1 MKIENL
7 SGCGTALVTPFKSD
21 LSIDKSALERLVQF
35 QIAEGIDF
43 LVPCG
48 TTGESATLSADEQ
61 LRVVETV
68 LEVANGRVPVIAGA
82 GGNNTLRVIELARQY
97 ERMGVHGLL
106 SVTPY
111 YNKPTQE
118 GIYQHFRAIAENTQ
132 LPIII
137 YNVPPRTAVNI
148 LPETAARLAQIP
160 NIIGI
165 KEASGD
171 LSQIAELIYRAPS
184 GFKVFSGDDALTLPI
199 IALGGAGV
207 ISVAS
212 NQVPRKMTHLAR
224 AALEGRFEDARKL
237 HAELFPLMKANFL
250 ETSPAPVKAALAMM
264 GFIEEVYRL
273 PLVPIRPE
281 TRQKLRA
288 ALIELKLIRSGETSA

>member
-21 LSIDKSALERLVQF
+21 LSIDKAALERLVHF

-48 TTGESATLSADEQ
+48 TTGESATLSGDEQ

-68 LEVANGRVPVIAGA
+68 LEAARGRVPVIAGA
-82 GGNNTLRVIELARQY
+82 GGNNTARVIELARHY
-97 ERMGVHGLL
+97 ERMRVDGLL
-106 SVTPY
+106 SVAPY

-118 GIYQHFRAIAENTQ
+118 GLYQHFRAIAENTS
-132 LPIII
+132 LPMII

-148 LPETAARLAQIP
+148 LPETAARLAQLP

-184 GFKVFSGDDALTLPI
+184 GFKVFSGDDALTIPI
-199 IALGGAGV
+199 IALGGAGL

-212 NQVPRKMTHLAR
+212 NQAPRKMTQLVR
-224 AALEGRFEDARKL
+224 AALEGRLEDARAL
-237 HAELFPLMKANFL
+237 NRDLFPLMKVNFL
-250 ETSPAPVKAALAMM
+250 ETSPGPVKAALAMM
-264 GFIEEVYRL
+264 GLIEEVYRL
-273 PLVPIRPE
+273 PLVPVRPE
-281 TRQKLRA
+281 TREKLRA
-288 ALIELKLIRSGETSA
+288 VLTELKLIRSGETAA